1 MSIEEEVHVIKQNS
15 EGREVWRYTGK
26 VLEHSKNAM
35 LIEAHFNRPDLPF
48 HGIILAE
55 GDRFLE
61 VYFSNRWYNIFEIHD
76 KQTDELKGWYCNVT
90 APAEF
95 RDGVIAARD
104 LALDLFVYPDGRQL
118 ILDEDE
124 FAHLELTVH
133 EKTQALTA
141 LQELQSLFKKSAQ
154 FDVHQMILS

>member
-1 MSIEEEVHVIKQNS
+1 MSIDEEVHVIKQNS
-15 EGREVWRYTGK
+15 EGREVWHYTGK
-26 VLEHSKNAM
+26 VLKHSKNAM

>member
-154 FDVHQMILS
+154 FDIHQMILS

>member
-15 EGREVWRYTGK
+15 AGREVWRYTGK
-26 VLEHSKNAM
+26 VLKHSKNAM

>member
-124 FAHLELTVH
+124 FAHLELTAH

-141 LQELQSLFKKSAQ
+141 LQELQSLFKK
-154 FDVHQMILS
+154 

>member
-1 MSIEEEVHVIKQNS
+1 
-15 EGREVWRYTGK
+15 
-26 VLEHSKNAM
+26 
-35 LIEAHFNRPDLPF
+35 LIEAYFNRADLPF
-48 HGIILAE
+48 HGITLAE

-76 KQTDELKGWYCNVT
+76 KLTDVLKGWYCNVT

-95 RDGVIAARD
+95 SDGIIAARD

-124 FAHLELTVH
+124 FADLGLSENENTH
-133 EKTQALTA
+133 ALTA
-141 LQELQSLFKKSAQ
+141 LQELQSLFKESAHVDIQ
-154 FDVHQMILS
+154 QLMM

>member
-1 MSIEEEVHVIKQNS
+1 MSIDEEVHVIKQNS
-15 EGREVWRYTGK
+15 EGREVWHYTGK

>member
-1 MSIEEEVHVIKQNS
+1 MSIDEEVHVIKQNS
-15 EGREVWRYTGK
+15 EGREVWHYTGK
-26 VLEHSKNAM
+26 VLEHSKNAI